1 MLILTRRPGETLIIS
16 DNIRVTILD
25 VSGNQIRLGVTAP
38 RDVPVHREEVAERI
52 RAEAANSGLRG
63 VGAPYTHHPGSELSP

>member
-16 DNIRVTILD
+16 DNIRVTVLD

-38 RDVPVHREEVAERI
+38 REVPVHREEVAERI
-52 RAEAANSGLRG
+52 RAEAANSG
-63 VGAPYTHHPGSELSP
+63 

>member
-1 MLILTRRPGETLIIS
+1 MLVLTRRIGETLIIR

-38 RDVPVHREEVAERI
+38 REVPVHREEVARRIGAER
-52 RAEAANSGLRG
+52 AGALR
-63 VGAPYTHHPGSELSP
+63 

>member
-1 MLILTRRPGETLIIS
+1 MLVLTRRVGETLIIS

-38 RDVPVHREEVAERI
+38 REVPVHREEVARRIGAER
-52 RAEAANSGLRG
+52 AGALR
-63 VGAPYTHHPGSELSP
+63 

>member
-38 RDVPVHREEVAERI
+38 REVPVHREEVACRH
-52 RAEAANSGLRG
+52 A
-63 VGAPYTHHPGSELSP
+63 

>member
-16 DNIRVTILD
+16 DNIRVTVLD

-38 RDVPVHREEVAERI
+38 REVPVHREEVAERI
-52 RAEAANSGLRG
+52 RAEVSRFR
-63 VGAPYTHHPGSELSP
+63 

>member
-38 RDVPVHREEVAERI
+38 REVPVHREEVARRIGAER
-52 RAEAANSGLRG
+52 AGALR
-63 VGAPYTHHPGSELSP
+63 

>member
-1 MLILTRRPGETLIIS
+1 MLVLTRRVGETLIIS

-38 RDVPVHREEVAERI
+38 REVPVHREEVAERI
-52 RAEAANSGLRG
+52 KAEATGG
-63 VGAPYTHHPGSELSP
+63 

>member
-38 RDVPVHREEVAERI
+38 REVPVHREEVAERI
-52 RAEAANSGLRG
+52 KAEATGG
-63 VGAPYTHHPGSELSP
+63 

>member
-52 RAEAANSGLRG
+52 RAEAANSG
-63 VGAPYTHHPGSELSP
+63 